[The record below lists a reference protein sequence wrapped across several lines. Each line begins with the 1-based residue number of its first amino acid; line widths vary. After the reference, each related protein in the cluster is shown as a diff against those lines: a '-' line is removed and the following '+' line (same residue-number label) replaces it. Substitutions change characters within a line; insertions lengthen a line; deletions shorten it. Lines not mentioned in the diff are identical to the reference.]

1 MENKVALVTGAASGI
16 GRATALRLAG
26 KGCRVVC
33 GDLNAT
39 AAEQTAAAIRA
50 AGGQALAL
58 ALDVAR
64 RASVAAFVQAAVSK
78 YGRLDYL
85 VNCAGIWEQVPLG
98 ELDEA
103 RWDRMLAVN
112 LKGTFLCCQA
122 AAEHMLRAGE
132 GAIVNLASVAGR
144 NGGNFCGAHYAASKG
159 GVVAMTMQMAKELGP
174 YGIRVNT
181 VAPGPVESPMTAS
194 WPAAVKEGL
203 VTRTPL
209 KRLGQPEDI
218 ADVIVFLL
226 SPAARLV
233 CGETVEVNGGL
244 FTH

>member
-1 MENKVALVTGAASGI
+1 MHNKVALVTGAASGI
-16 GRATALRLAG
+16 GRATALRLAE

-39 AAEQTAAAIRA
+39 AAEQTAAAIRT
-50 AGGQALAL
+50 AGGLALAL
-58 ALDVAR
+58 ALDVAKSE
-64 RASVAAFVQAAVSK
+64 SVAAFVQTAVRE
-78 YGRLDYL
+78 YGRVDYL
-85 VNCAGIWEQVPLG
+85 VNCAGIWEQVPLV

-112 LKGTFLCCQA
+112 LKGTYLCCQA
-122 AAEHMLRAGE
+122 AVTHMLRAGE

-144 NGGNFCGAHYAASKG
+144 NGGNYCGAHYAASKG
-159 GVVAMTMQMAKELGP
+159 GVVAMSMQMAKELGP
-174 YGIRVNT
+174 LGIRVNT

-194 WPAAVKEGL
+194 WPAAVKEGI

-209 KRLGQPEDI
+209 RRLGEPDDI
-218 ADVIVFLL
+218 AQVIVFLL
-226 SPAARLV
+226 SPAARHI
-233 CGETVEVNGGL
+233 CGETIEVNGGL